1 MREFVG
7 PPRSRNAA
15 PTRLCQSSAGSSSD
29 SEDSARRKPA
39 RKKKRKKKRANPMAG
54 LEGFTLPKL
63 KKT

>member
-1 MREFVG
+1 MCFFKLEFKPGV
-7 PPRSRNAA
+7 
-15 PTRLCQSSAGSSSD
+15 AGSSSD